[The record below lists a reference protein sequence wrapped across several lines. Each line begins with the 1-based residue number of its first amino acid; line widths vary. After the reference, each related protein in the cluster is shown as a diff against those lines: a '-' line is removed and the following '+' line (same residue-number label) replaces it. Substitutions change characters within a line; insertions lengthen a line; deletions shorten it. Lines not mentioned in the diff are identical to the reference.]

1 MSPREIYHLLLF
13 FPRTNWTMKIISAY
27 TPQHAVVGVS
37 IDPFGIDFS
46 KQRIRRVRERDS
58 ATNASLCDKSFNEQ
72 SHSRCTV
79 LAKASRGS
87 PTTLHTFILA
97 IRMTYSE
104 EHHIVT

>member
-1 MSPREIYHLLLF
+1 NLNPPFVILCHCAKHHLLLF

-79 LAKASRGS
+79 LAEASGAS
-87 PTTLHTFILA
+87 QQPCILSFK
-97 IRMTYSE
+97 RS
-104 EHHIVT
+104 V